1 MFELLVLA
9 VFIWLF
15 VKSVG
20 LALRLTWGAAKLIAS
35 VLLALAMPALVLCM
49 VFAGGLM
56 LLIPIGIIAIA
67 AAILKSC
74 L

>member
-9 VFIWLF
+9 IFIWLF